1 MDKKL
6 FDKCL
11 SAIKSRIRKLT
22 MDKNDIQ
29 IAIDNYKRDYEKAL
43 KQLMKLHGL
52 DGEFTFDPNPYS
64 TFGKMSRTGS
74 LVIRETDDMFV
85 PYRLQFVSTK
95 KNTFNRPELV
105 YEFEGESIEDIE
117 KMFTENILSHV
128 VKGECAA

>member
-11 SAIKSRIRKLT
+11 SVVKSRIRKLT

-43 KQLMKLHGL
+43 KQLIKLHGL
-52 DGEFTFDPNPYS
+52 DGEFTFDPNSCS

-85 PYRLQFVSTK
+85 PYRLQFISTK

-105 YEFEGESIEDIE
+105 YEFEGESIEDLE
-117 KMFTENILSHV
+117 KMFKRVMN
-128 VKGECAA
+128 